1 MEETKMYRKDYWPV
15 GHYAD
20 HIDKYE
26 CLECGNEFI
35 VGRKML
41 EMSGRKK
48 PICSYCG
55 CDLTDDQAGT
65 DDERLEEFADELGC
79 LGLYF
84 DNEEEQR
91 DWTEKEYESG
101 LNLSYNVYNKNMK
114 RNIIFLQNGYINYQ
128 EIEQYFKKV
137 AKKFTQIQI
146 DEKKLGGMPVIKNTR
161 IPVSLIIACL
171 KDEMTFQEI
180 CEEYKLTKEDIEK
193 AMEYVIEI
201 LDVPYQEGLE

>member
-1 MEETKMYRKDYWPV
+1 M
-15 GHYAD
+15 
-20 HIDKYE
+20 I
-26 CLECGNEFI
+26 
-35 VGRKML
+35 
-41 EMSGRKK
+41 
-48 PICSYCG
+48 
-55 CDLTDDQAGT
+55 
-65 DDERLEEFADELGC
+65 
-79 LGLYF
+79 
-84 DNEEEQR
+84 
-91 DWTEKEYESG
+91 
-101 LNLSYNVYNKNMK
+101 YNVYNKNMK

>member
-1 MEETKMYRKDYWPV
+1 MTELLVKASETKFPERYIY
-15 GHYAD
+15 
-20 HIDKYE
+20 
-26 CLECGNEFI
+26 
-35 VGRKML
+35 
-41 EMSGRKK
+41 KK
-48 PICSYCG
+48 
-55 CDLTDDQAGT
+55 
-65 DDERLEEFADELGC
+65 
-79 LGLYF
+79 
-84 DNEEEQR
+84 R

-146 DEKKLGGMPVIKNTR
+146 DEKKLGGMPIIKNTR

>member
-1 MEETKMYRKDYWPV
+1 MTELLVKASETKFPERYIY
-15 GHYAD
+15 
-20 HIDKYE
+20 
-26 CLECGNEFI
+26 
-35 VGRKML
+35 
-41 EMSGRKK
+41 KK
-48 PICSYCG
+48 
-55 CDLTDDQAGT
+55 
-65 DDERLEEFADELGC
+65 
-79 LGLYF
+79 
-84 DNEEEQR
+84 R

-101 LNLSYNVYNKNMK
+101 LNLSYNVYNKYMK

-180 CEEYKLTKEDIEK
+180 CEEYKIAPEDVEK
-193 AMEYVIEI
+193 VMEAIGNFLKSKGDSIKNTYYAVKKKGDSYEI
-201 LDVPYQEGLE
+201 IRRFPKL